1 MILAR
6 WKTLDEIKR
15 ELLRDPAFRARFEA
29 SEPEFLVAREIIAA
43 RKASGLSQEELAKA
57 IGTSQS
63 RISKWEHGEETPR
76 IQALDRIAKATGTKL
91 RVSLDRRRV
100 TA

>member
-1 MILAR
+1 MSR
-6 WKTLDEIKR
+6 WKSIEEIKK
-15 ELLRDPAFRARFEA
+15 ELLRDRSFRARFEA

-43 RKASGLSQEELAKA
+43 RKASGLSQEELANA

-63 RISKWEHGEETPR
+63 RISKWECGEETPR